1 MQIAM
6 AQARSTW
13 FRVEVVVPF
22 VQAFASFLPRS
33 TTHLFSE
40 ERAAQHEGQVRAVP
54 AHDGAV
60 ERLQHSHGV
69 VRRGRATVRCCDGQ
83 PSHTQSHSLTLT
95 LSHTHTLTSGMTET
109 EGEVVTGCE
118 REREEREWSNGMHG
132 PWKRVQREESRF
144 ERTE

>member
-60 ERLQHSHGV
+60 EGLQHSHGV
-69 VRRGRATVRCCDGQ
+69 VRRGRATVRCCYGQ
-83 PSHTQSHSLTLT
+83 PSHTHTLSHTLSHSLTHSLRLSHT
-95 LSHTHTLTSGMTET
+95 ASQTHSHALSLSHTQTHSHTHTLSFPPVHELSMNH
-109 EGEVVTGCE
+109 
-118 REREEREWSNGMHG
+118 RD
-132 PWKRVQREESRF
+132 RF
-144 ERTE
+144 